1 MAGRPDLTAN
11 KALVRRFF
19 EEGLGR
25 GNLDLID
32 ALVAPDAVMHN
43 PLILDAPSSV
53 RGSVEMLVTGAPQNI
68 AAMIEAS
75 RDGPPGAHVSD
86 VIATPERDD
95 GSRGFAARPT
105 E

>member
-1 MAGRPDLTAN
+1 MDTVRLRISGKVQGVGYRIWATRVAAG
-11 KALVRRFF
+11 
-19 EEGLGR
+19 
-25 GNLDLID
+25 LDLRGW
-32 ALVAPDAVMHN
+32 
-43 PLILDAPSSV
+43 V
-53 RGSVEMLVTGAPQNI
+53 RNRVDGSVEMLVTGAPQNI